1 MTSEPTETRV
11 HARNAA
17 RELLN
22 IICTVAAEL
31 RFAGELPA
39 PVHVPLL
46 MMPAEQP
53 RTWTELGVLRG
64 VSLPTMSDSIAP
76 RRLAAILPNIG
87 VKRAVYIGDTTR
99 TGHA

>member
-1 MTSEPTETRV
+1 VTSEPTETRV

-22 IICTVAAEL
+22 IM
-31 RFAGELPA
+31 
-39 PVHVPLL
+39 L

-53 RTWTELGVLRG
+53 RTWTELGVLRV

-87 VKRAVYIGDTTR
+87 VKRAVYIGDTRR